1 VVLTFLT
8 KNLSSYEVVIGMEY
22 CYKMTSTSKMDMP
35 SDYLKKILGKDEQV
49 QDYMREKLYHPLI
62 NVDSM
67 AFTNTRITLR
77 QPHALRLKKDYYNY
91 RDVANVESKR
101 EITRS
106 PLKCI
111 MRLEGEPFSLGDL
124 PNSDAEKA
132 SGIVRENPVRTRRPL
147 PEQLKDE
154 FSIKDQAMES
164 RQRVTKGQGP
174 WHTSGMLN

>member
-1 VVLTFLT
+1 
-8 KNLSSYEVVIGMEY
+8 MEY

-106 PLKCI
+106 PL
-111 MRLEGEPFSLGDL
+111 
-124 PNSDAEKA
+124 
-132 SGIVRENPVRTRRPL
+132 
-147 PEQLKDE
+147 
-154 FSIKDQAMES
+154 
-164 RQRVTKGQGP
+164 
-174 WHTSGMLN
+174 